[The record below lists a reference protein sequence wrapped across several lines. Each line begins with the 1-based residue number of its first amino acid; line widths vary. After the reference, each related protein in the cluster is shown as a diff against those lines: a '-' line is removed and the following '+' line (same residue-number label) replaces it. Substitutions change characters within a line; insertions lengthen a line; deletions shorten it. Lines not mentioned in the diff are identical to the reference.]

1 MLSKNRY
8 QVYNQSCAEG
18 MREHVEDNSVDL
30 IFTDPP
36 YGIDG
41 DELDVHY
48 HRDESKVVPGYI
60 DVPLTQYAEFSQD
73 WIAECARVL
82 RPGGSLYIV
91 SGYSNLHHILNALH
105 ATNLVEIN
113 HVIAKY
119 SFGVS
124 TKNKFVSSHYHVLF
138 WAKPDKGNQKRTF
151 NSNYKYTDQ
160 KDSYHDRLS
169 VQDMPRAH
177 NPGQTKNKNQLNEDF
192 IEKFIMYSS
201 NRGDTVLD
209 CFGGGLTTG
218 RTALRWGR
226 NFIGFELNKNAYDAF
241 VPTLDAVEEQVD
253 PTPISPDDNELTKRE
268 KMREGWRKDRA
279 KKKLLISNGTTTKS
293 DVITMANPSLIEFDQ

>member
-1 MLSKNRY
+1 MNMNY
-8 QVYNQSCAEG
+8 QVYNQSCIDG
-18 MREHVEDNSVDL
+18 MRQHVPDASVDL

-41 DELDVHY
+41 DGLDVHY
-48 HRDESKVVPGYI
+48 HRDESNVVPGYI
-60 DVPLTQYAEFSQD
+60 DVPLNQYAQFSRD
-73 WIAECARVL
+73 WINECARVL

-91 SGYSNLHHILNALH
+91 SGYSNLHHVLNALH
-105 ATNLVEIN
+105 ATDLEEVN
-113 HVIAKY
+113 HIIAKY

-138 WAKPDKGNQKRTF
+138 WAKPDKGKQKRTF
-151 NSNYKYTDQ
+151 NSNWKYTDQ

-169 VQDMPRAH
+169 VQDMPRSH
-177 NPGQTKNKNQLNEDF
+177 LPGQIKNKNQLNEDF
-192 IEKFIMYSS
+192 IAKFILYSS

-218 RTALRWGR
+218 RTALRYGR
-226 NFIGFELNKNAYDAF
+226 KFIGFELNPHAFNAF
-241 VPTLDAVEEQVD
+241 EPTLSAVEELPD
-253 PTPISPDDNELTKRE
+253 PVPISPDATELAKRE

-279 KKKLLISNGTTTKS
+279 KKKALLNSNLFES
-293 DVITMANPSLIEFDQ
+293 

>member
-1 MLSKNRY
+1 MQSKTVY
-8 QVYNQSCAEG
+8 QVYNQSCVEG
-18 MREHVEDNSVDL
+18 MREHVADESVDL

-60 DVPLTQYAEFSQD
+60 DVPLTQYAQFSLD
-73 WIAECARVL
+73 WIRECERVL
-82 RPGGSLYIV
+82 RPGGSMYIV
-91 SGYSNLHHILNALH
+91 SGYTNLHHVLNALH
-105 ATNLVEIN
+105 STSLVEIN
-113 HVIAKY
+113 HVIAQY

-138 WAKPDKGNQKRTF
+138 WAKPDRGQTKRTF
-151 NSNYKYTDQ
+151 NSNWKFTDQ
-160 KDSYHDRLS
+160 KDSYHDRLT
-169 VQDMPRAH
+169 VQNMPRDYK
-177 NPGQTKNKNQLNEDF
+177 PGQVRNKNQLSEDF
-192 IEKFIMYSS
+192 IEKFIKYSS

-226 NFIGFELNKNAYDAF
+226 NFVGFELNKNAYDAF
-241 VPTLDAVEEQVD
+241 VPTLATVEPMLDAVPV
-253 PTPISPDDNELTKRE
+253 SPDDQELAKRE
-268 KMREGWRKDRA
+268 KMREGWRRDRA
-279 KKKLLISNGTTTKS
+279 KKKAEKAQKSN
-293 DVITMANPSLIEFDQ
+293 

>member
-1 MLSKNRY
+1 MLNNKMSKY
-8 QVYNQSCAEG
+8 QVYNESCIEG
-18 MREHVEDNSVDL
+18 MRKHVLSESIDL

-36 YGIDG
+36 YGING

-48 HRDESKVVPGYI
+48 HRDESNVVPGYV
-60 DVPLTQYAEFSQD
+60 DVPLSEYAQFSKD
-73 WIAECARVL
+73 WIAECDRVL
-82 RPGGSLYIV
+82 RPGGSMYIV
-91 SGYSNLHHILNALH
+91 SGYTNLHHILNALH
-105 ATNLVEIN
+105 STSLTEVS

-138 WAKPDKGNQKRTF
+138 WAKPDKGKKKRTF
-151 NSNYKYTDQ
+151 NSNWKYTDQ

-169 VQDMPRAH
+169 VQDMPRDYK
-177 NPGQTKNKNQLNEDF
+177 PGQVKNKNQLSEDF
-192 IEKFIMYSS
+192 ITKFVMYSS

-226 NFIGFELNKNAYDAF
+226 KFVGFELNSNAYNAF
-241 VPTLDAVEEQVD
+241 VPTLDLVEELPD
-253 PTPISPDDNELTKRE
+253 PVPISPDAEELAKRN
-268 KMREGWRKDRA
+268 KLREGWRNDRA
-279 KKKLLISNGTTTKS
+279 KKKLASTNTSTFNKI
-293 DVITMANPSLIEFDQ
+293 ITLE